1 MQSNSEQTPCLSLYL
16 TEIGKVKLLTPEQEI
31 ELANRIKA
39 GDEAAREH
47 MIKANLRLVVKIAR
61 EYEGI
66 GLPLMDLIG
75 EGNIGL
81 MKAVERYD
89 PTVGAR
95 LSTYA
100 IWWIKQS
107 IRRALANQS
116 KTIRLPV
123 HLVWTISKMNQA
135 GRNLQQTLGR
145 EATDEE
151 IADKLG
157 IKTSRV
163 TQMRVASIRPAS
175 LDARIGDDDA
185 GTLADVV
192 EDENVEAP
200 QHRLEEEGMKSR
212 LRELVQSLTP
222 READIISSR
231 FGLDGKGKKTLEEV
245 GQQFGVTRERVRQIE
260 SKALTKL
267 RTKLQRL
274 ENADI

>member
-1 MQSNSEQTPCLSLYL
+1 MQTNSEQTPCLNLYL
-16 TEIGKVKLLTPEQEI
+16 TEIGKVKLLTPDQEI

-39 GDEAAREH
+39 GDDEAREQ

-89 PTVGAR
+89 PSFGAR
-95 LSTYA
+95 LATYSV
-100 IWWIKQS
+100 WWIKQA

-123 HLVWTISKMNQA
+123 HMIWNISKMHQA

-151 IADKLG
+151 IADTLG

-163 TQMRVASIRPAS
+163 TQMRVAAIRPAS
-175 LDARIGDDDA
+175 LDARIGEEDS

-192 EDENVEAP
+192 EDENADAP
-200 QHRLEEEGMKSR
+200 QRRLEEEGMKSR
-212 LRELVQSLTP
+212 LRELVESLTP
-222 READIISSR
+222 REAAMISAR
-231 FGLDGKGKKTLEEV
+231 LP
-245 GQQFGVTRERVRQIE
+245 
-260 SKALTKL
+260 ALA
-267 RTKLQRL
+267 RG
-274 ENADI
+274 NSSF

>member
-1 MQSNSEQTPCLSLYL
+1 MQSNSEQTPCLNLYL
-16 TEIGKVKLLTPEQEI
+16 IEIGKVKLLTPEQEI

-39 GDEAAREH
+39 GDEQAREH

-123 HLVWTISKMNQA
+123 HMIWNISKMHQA
-135 GRNLQQTLGR
+135 DRNLQQTLGR

-157 IKTSRV
+157 IKTFRV

-175 LDARIGDDDA
+175 LDARIGEGDS

-192 EDENVEAP
+192 EDENADAP

-212 LRELVQSLTP
+212 LRELVKSLTP
-222 READIISSR
+222 REAAIISSR

-245 GQQFGVTRERVRQIE
+245 GQEFGVTRERVRQIE

-267 RTKLQRL
+267 RAKLQRL